1 MKPPTRFLAVAVAAF
16 GFLGIT
22 ASSWAAW
29 DLQDTVNR
37 ATKDVRHFKTLQ
49 KRTIPR
55 SVLEHAKGIAY
66 LRKKEEGF
74 ILGFSSGKG
83 LVMAKTAHGWS
94 GPAAIK
100 SGGMSFGLEVGA
112 ETEQLLFIL
121 NTADAVEHF
130 AKGHKFKLGVDLAA
144 TAGPTSEEE
153 ARHHKVAP
161 VYVYTRSKGFWTA
174 LALKESSMEPD
185 RGTDKEY
192 YGKPVTTRE
201 ILERKVEPPAGAKEL
216 ISALNAP
223 YRK

>member
-1 MKPPTRFLAVAVAAF
+1 MKHSTRILALAVAVL

-22 ASSWAAW
+22 TSGWAAW

-37 ATKDVRHFKTLQ
+37 ATKDVRHFKG
-49 KRTIPR
+49 RSDHTIPR

-66 LRKKEEGF
+66 LRKQEEGF

-94 GPAAIK
+94 GPAAMK
-100 SGGMSFGLEVGA
+100 SGGMSFGLEVGG

-121 NTADAVEHF
+121 NTAEAVEHF
-130 AKGHKFKLGVDLAA
+130 AKGHKFKLGADLAM
-144 TAGPTSEEE
+144 TAGPTSEQEIK
-153 ARHHKVAP
+153 HHKVAP
-161 VYVYTRSKGFWTA
+161 VYVYTRKKGFWTA
-174 LALKESSMEPD
+174 IALKESSVEPD

-192 YGKPVTTRE
+192 YGKAVTTRE
-201 ILERKVEPPAGAKEL
+201 ILERKVLPPAGAKEL
-216 ISALNAP
+216 IRALEAP

>member
-1 MKPPTRFLAVAVAAF
+1 MKAPARLLPVAVALLS
-16 GFLGIT
+16 FLSIATPG
-22 ASSWAAW
+22 WAAW

-37 ATKDVRHFKTLQ
+37 ATKDVYHFKGLH

-55 SVLEHAKGIAY
+55 SVFEQAKGIAY

-74 ILGFSSGKG
+74 IFGFSSGKG

-121 NTADAVEHF
+121 NTSEAVEHF
-130 AKGHKFKLGVDLAA
+130 AKGHKFKLGVDVAA

-153 ARHHKVAP
+153 ARHHKKAP

-174 LALKESSMEPD
+174 LAFKESTVEPD
-185 RGTDKEY
+185 RATDKEY
-192 YGKPVTTRE
+192 YGKQVTTRE
-201 ILERKVEPPAGAKEL
+201 ILERKVLPPPGAKPL
-216 ISALNAP
+216 IRALNAP